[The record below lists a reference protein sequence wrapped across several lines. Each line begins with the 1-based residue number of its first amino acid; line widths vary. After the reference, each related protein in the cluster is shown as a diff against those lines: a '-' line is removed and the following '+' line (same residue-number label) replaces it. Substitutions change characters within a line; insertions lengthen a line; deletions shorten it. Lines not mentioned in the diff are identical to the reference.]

1 LLIRV
6 LIADDHDIVRK
17 GVRNLLLS
25 RPGVEV
31 SGEAADGKEA
41 IDLALNLK
49 PDVIILDLSMPV
61 LGGFAA
67 AVELH
72 RLLPETPI
80 IFYSMHD
87 GPHLVKQAKQI
98 GVRGFVNK
106 SRISETLTEAI
117 DAVVV
122 RKQPFF
128 PGSQ

>member
-1 LLIRV
+1 LIRV

-17 GVRNLLLS
+17 GVRNVL
-25 RPGVEV
+25 RARADVEV

-67 AVELH
+67 AIELR

-87 GPHLVKQAKQI
+87 GLI
-98 GVRGFVNK
+98 WWNRRG
-106 SRISETLTEAI
+106 RLGC
-117 DAVVV
+117 VVSSTKAESAT
-122 RKQPFF
+122 R
-128 PGSQ
+128 